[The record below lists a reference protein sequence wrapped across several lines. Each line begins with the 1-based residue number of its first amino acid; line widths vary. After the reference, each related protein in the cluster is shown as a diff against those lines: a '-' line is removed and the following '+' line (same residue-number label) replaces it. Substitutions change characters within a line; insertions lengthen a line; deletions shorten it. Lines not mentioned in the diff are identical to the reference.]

1 MSKQPEIGKLY
12 QKEDMEMMQNLWNT
26 AYQRSMERLKKGILS
41 GPTLERP
48 DPYRRFYIK
57 TDWSKDGMGVMILQA
72 DVSAEAINSEAQ

>member
-1 MSKQPEIGKLY
+1 MGL
-12 QKEDMEMMQNLWNT
+12 MQNLWNT

-57 TDWSKDGMGVMILQA
+57 SDWYKNGIGAVILKE
-72 DVSAEAINSEAQ
+72 DVSEEARNS